1 MRRLGVWLR
10 EGPARLYWLVMS
22 LFLVNILVL
31 LLGLQPPP
39 LSLLVA
45 TVSVIFVLPHAWE
58 KGGRAQ

>member
-1 MRRLGVWLR
+1 
-10 EGPARLYWLVMS
+10 LYWLVMS

-45 TVSVIFVLPHAWE
+45 TVSVIFVLPHAWV